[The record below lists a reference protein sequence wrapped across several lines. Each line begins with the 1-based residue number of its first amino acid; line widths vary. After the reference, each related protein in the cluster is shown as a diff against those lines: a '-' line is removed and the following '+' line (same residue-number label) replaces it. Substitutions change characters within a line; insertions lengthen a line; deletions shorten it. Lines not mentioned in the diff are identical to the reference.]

1 LHGVV
6 PNSDNFSHPCDRRR
20 YIPFFHIKDIDYEH
34 AVFEK
39 YYSVLYVSLNADLT
53 LWRKYKD
60 YHKPK
65 KTKIIFDLADNYLSE
80 NIVKSI
86 LKSLIFFVTRKNKNF
101 SISFKE
107 AVIRF
112 LEVCDVVTVGSLE
125 QKNDLAY
132 YHPNVYVV
140 RDYFYDDLADLF
152 LKKQV
157 EKIPIQNE
165 INILWE
171 GFLHGQTKIEKQFK
185 EILFSI
191 TDSLKLNINFH
202 VVTDEHKCFLFG
214 KYFCSPTLKV
224 LQKKLS
230 HRNINIYF
238 YPWSPNNL
246 ISASKKCDFAIIPTL
261 NESFFQS
268 KPENKLILLWMLGL
282 PVLTG
287 YTPSYSRVLKDSDN
301 YSCLCQSCDQ
311 WADMAKL
318 MLEKEFRDKCNSN
331 ANIYIDTYASKQLII
346 DTWSKI
352 FEN

>member
-1 LHGVV
+1 MKLTKLYGVI
-6 PNSDNFSHPCDRRR
+6 PNSDDFSHPCDRRR
-20 YIPFFHIKDIDYEH
+20 YVPFFRIKDIDLEY

-65 KTKIIFDLADNYLSE
+65 KTKIVFDLADNYFSE

-86 LKSLIFFVTRKNKNF
+86 LKSLLFFVTRKNNNF
-101 SISFKE
+101 SISYKE
-107 AVIRF
+107 TIVGF
-112 LEVCDVVTVGSLE
+112 LKVCDVVTVGSVE
-125 QKNDLAY
+125 QKNDLEN
-132 YHPNVYVV
+132 YHSNVYVV
-140 RDYFYDDLADLF
+140 RDYFYDDLPDIL
-152 LKKQV
+152 LKKPV

-202 VVTDEHKCFLFG
+202 VVTDEYNCFLFG
-214 KYFCSPTLKV
+214 KYFCSPALKA
-224 LQKKLS
+224 LQKRLS
-230 HRNINIYF
+230 HRNINIYL
-238 YPWSPNNL
+238 YPWSSNNL
-246 ISASKKCDFAIIPTL
+246 VSASKKCDFAIIPTL
-261 NESFFQS
+261 KESFFQS

-287 YTPSYSRVLKDSDN
+287 YTPSYSRVLRDSDN
-301 YSCLCQSCDQ
+301 YSCLCQSDTQ
-311 WADMAKL
+311 WVNMVKS
-318 MLEKEFRDKCNSN
+318 MLEKEH
-331 ANIYIDTYASKQLII
+331 
-346 DTWSKI
+346 
-352 FEN
+352 